1 MSINRQIDKQDVV
14 CTHNGIL
21 FSHKRNEVLVHATTW
36 KDLENGMLRETTKRN
51 RTNSGLSHLHE
62 IGRLGKFIE
71 TASRFEATVCGGA
84 GMGSYCSVDTE
95 LLLGD
100 ARPGNSVTGTRHCER
115 N

>member
-71 TASRFEATVCGGA
+71 TASRFEATVGLRGGRH
-84 GMGSYCSVDTE
+84 GE
-95 LLLGD
+95 LLLSRYR
-100 ARPGNSVTGTRHCER
+100 ASAW
-115 N
+115 